1 MEPDSKDENKIRD
14 FMTQKYEKKRYVLHL
29 FSFNSNISLKKLHI
43 DQQNKLF
50 IYRSKM
56 LKTFVTL
63 EIPHPF

>member
-29 FSFNSNISLKKLHI
+29 FRFNSNILLKKLHI

-56 LKTFVTL
+56 LKTFVTH
-63 EIPHPF
+63 ERPHPL